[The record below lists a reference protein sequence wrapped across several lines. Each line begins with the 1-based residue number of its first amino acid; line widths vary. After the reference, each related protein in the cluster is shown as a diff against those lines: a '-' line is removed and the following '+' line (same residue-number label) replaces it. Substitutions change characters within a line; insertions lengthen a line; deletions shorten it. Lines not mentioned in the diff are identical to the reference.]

1 MSKLISTNIII
12 KQQIKKVRIKQRTI
26 LFKYRRKYQEW
37 IL

>member
-12 KQQIKKVRIKQRTI
+12 KQQIKKVSIKQRTI

>member
-12 KQQIKKVRIKQRTI
+12 KQQIKKVIIKQRTI